1 MLPFVTQYQP
11 LVSTIKEK
19 VESSYKTNHYF
30 AKFLKNHLLFPTRME
45 NPGLEPAEEPPREQR
60 SGAPN
65 DNIVQN
71 NIVRRILVFKR

>member
-1 MLPFVTQYQP
+1 MTQYQP

-45 NPGLEPAEEPPREQR
+45 NHGLAEPAKEPPRER

-71 NIVRRILVFKR
+71 SIVKRILVFKR

>member
-11 LVSTIKEK
+11 LLSTIKEK

-30 AKFLKNHLLFPTRME
+30 AKFLN
-45 NPGLEPAEEPPREQR
+45 GLEPAEQPPREQR

-71 NIVRRILVFKR
+71 SIFERILVFKR